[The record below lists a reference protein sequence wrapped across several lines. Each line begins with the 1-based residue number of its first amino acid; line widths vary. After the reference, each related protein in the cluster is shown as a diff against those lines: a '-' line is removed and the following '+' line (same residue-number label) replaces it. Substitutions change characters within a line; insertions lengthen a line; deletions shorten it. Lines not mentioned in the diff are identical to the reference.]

1 LEQGSTAQEACKKAM
16 DYVLEKTGGRGG
28 IIMID
33 QKGEIGYF
41 FNTSTMAWATASG
54 KGVKHG
60 KILRKTISMARKADY
75 IRKRKKS
82 RKEEILFFNLT

>member
-54 KGVKHG
+54 KGVRHG
-60 KILRKTISMARKADY
+60 
-75 IRKRKKS
+75 IRKGENFAENYQHGS
-82 RKEEILFFNLT
+82 